1 MKTLLFAVLTVG
13 LLTSQGI
20 AGQLVRRSAE
30 REGGSK
36 QKSLQG
42 VWQAVEVTIT
52 GPGARTI
59 AIPEPRPNLTIITPR
74 HYSRVEVQAEGPRP
88 IPADVTKASADEL
101 RAVWGPFVG
110 EAGTY
115 EVTGNLITMRPIAA
129 KNPAVMGPGVFITY
143 SYKLDGD
150 TLWVTQQR
158 NQNGPFANPVTVKVM
173 RVE

>member
-1 MKTLLFAVLTVG
+1 MKKLLFAVLTVG

-20 AGQLVRRSAE
+20 VGQSK
-30 REGGSK
+30 RESI
-36 QKSLQG
+36 QG

-59 AIPEPRPNLTIITPR
+59 AIPEPRPNLTIITAR

-88 IPADVTKASADEL
+88 IPANVTEASADEL

-115 EVTGNLITMRPIAA
+115 EVTTGNLITMRPIAA
-129 KNPAVMGPGVFITY
+129 KNPAVMGPGARCLLRSAPPWLAPSRAPRTR
-143 SYKLDGD
+143 SSRRG
-150 TLWVTQQR
+150 
-158 NQNGPFANPVTVKVM
+158 
-173 RVE
+173 RVAGIGTSPA